1 MIDRIASVWNFW
13 FILRFILNSAIWYG
27 SWKISGEWMAESRV
41 MNKIQQL
48 KVRLIYYSSSVYC
61 AMIMLKT
68 NGEIT
73 SMVKRNTKQ
82 WSCLKYRN
90 DF

>member
-1 MIDRIASVWNFW
+1 
-13 FILRFILNSAIWYG
+13 
-27 SWKISGEWMAESRV
+27 MAESRV
-41 MNKIQQL
+41 MNKLQQL

-82 WSCLKYRN
+82 
-90 DF
+90 